1 MNSKGIEISV
11 YDNRSILFLIPSIHL
26 DLSSGIFAVTFSWI
40 FWSLEIAIKEVAD
53 GNP

>member
-1 MNSKGIEISV
+1 MSKGIEISV
-11 YDNRSILFLIPSIHL
+11 YDNRSILFLIPSIDL
-26 DLSSGIFAVTFSWI
+26 DLTQTFAVTFSWI